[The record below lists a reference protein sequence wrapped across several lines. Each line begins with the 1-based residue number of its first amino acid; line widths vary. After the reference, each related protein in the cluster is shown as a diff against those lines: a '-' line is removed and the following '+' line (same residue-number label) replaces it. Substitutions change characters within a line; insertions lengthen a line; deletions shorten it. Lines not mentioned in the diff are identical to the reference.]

1 MSWLDKLKQYAPDI
15 AMAIASGG
23 ASLPALAMRAVS
35 DAIPGV
41 EIKTKKQMIDAVNS
55 ASPDEMFA
63 LQESNNSFKIQ
74 MKQLSNDLTAT
85 ELADVKDARQQHKH
99 SMMPAA
105 ICIVLTALVAGAGYM
120 LMTTSIPEGNQE
132 IAYMLFGQVTALWGA
147 SVTYWVG
154 TTRSSAEKDRR

>member
-1 MSWLDKLKQYAPDI
+1 MSWLDKIKQYAPDI

-23 ASLPALAMRAVS
+23 ATLPALAMKAVS

-41 EIKTKKQMIDAVNS
+41 EIKTQKQMIAAIDS
-55 ASPDEMFA
+55 ASPDEMLA
-63 LQESNNSFKIQ
+63 LQESNNSFTIQ

-85 ELADVKDARQQHKH
+85 ELSDVKDARKQHKH
-99 SMMPAA
+99 SAMPAA
-105 ICIVLTALVAGAGYM
+105 ICIVLTMLVAGAGYM
-120 LMTTSIPEGNQE
+120 LMTTSIPDGNQD